1 MFLPRFEYKNGQPV
15 KEQQMKSASIA
26 NGTAVACLVAGAI
39 IILFGHNLINTAPSA
54 DGGIYGL
61 FGVILIGFG
70 YLIVFVTLIAWV
82 PSLLVQAFGI
92 QAVVAAIII
101 GCVGFYVYRLFVPT
115 GTFDEKIE
123 AGLIAGTVFAEP
135 GKDHPVVA
143 ELPLDESIQV
153 LGITEEIDDLYP
165 WFRVAFGDAEKGY
178 MWGRNLCARDT
189 WTNGLYGRCESHRNE
204 AVLENYGSHDQQPS
218 DIDII
223 EAAYRYLPG
232 SWRSK
237 HGDSYVRLNEEREFL
252 DHKDVQTGHW
262 YLELTR
268 YDETTYLYLH
278 AKYKYNETTQVRNR
292 WTIYR
297 LNKMEMWAEKGT
309 GLFTNHYSYKK
320 IVTEELS
327 TIAN

>member
-1 MFLPRFEYKNGQPV
+1 MVHNANNYIDSIT
-15 KEQQMKSASIA
+15 MKAPSIA
-26 NGTAVACLVAGAI
+26 NGTAVACLVAGAV
-39 IILFGHNLINTAPSA
+39 IILFGHNLIDTAPAA

-61 FGVILIGFG
+61 FGAILIGFG
-70 YLIVFVTLIAWV
+70 YLIVFATLIVWV

-101 GCVGFYVYRLFVPT
+101 GCVGFYVYRFFIPT

-123 AGLIAGTVFAEP
+123 AGLIAGTVFAKP
-135 GKDHPVVA
+135 GKDYPVVA

-153 LGITEEIDDLYP
+153 LGITEEIEDLYP

-178 MWGRNLCARDT
+178 MWGRDLCARDT
-189 WTNGLYGRCESHRNE
+189 WINGLYGRCESHRKE
-204 AVLENYGSHDQQPS
+204 VFLENYESQNQQPS

-232 SWRSK
+232 SWQSK
-237 HGDSYVRLNEEREFL
+237 NGYSYLRLNEEREFL
-252 DHKDVQTGHW
+252 DRKDVHAGHW

-268 YDETTYLYLH
+268 YDERTYLYLH
-278 AKYKYNETTQVRNR
+278 VQYNETKQFRQGR
-292 WTIYR
+292 WTING
-297 LNKMEMWAEKGT
+297 LNKMEMYAEKGT
-309 GLFTNHYSYKK
+309 GLFTDHYSYKK
-320 IVTEELS
+320 IVTEGLS